1 LRGKDLGGMTEK
13 RLVIRLPADHPV
25 FSLPPGARSRV
36 VREWID
42 RGRDVVGAM
51 EAIREEIERLRRF
64 ISRDNGPEQPVA
76 DTGQVKVVVDPKAF
90 LDL

>member
-1 LRGKDLGGMTEK
+1 MTEK

-42 RGRDVVGAM
+42 RGRDVVRAL
-51 EAIREEIERLRRF
+51 EEIREEIERLHCS
-64 ISRDNGPEQPVA
+64 IGRDNGPERRIA
-76 DTGQVKVVVDPKAF
+76 EDTGQGKVVVDPKAF